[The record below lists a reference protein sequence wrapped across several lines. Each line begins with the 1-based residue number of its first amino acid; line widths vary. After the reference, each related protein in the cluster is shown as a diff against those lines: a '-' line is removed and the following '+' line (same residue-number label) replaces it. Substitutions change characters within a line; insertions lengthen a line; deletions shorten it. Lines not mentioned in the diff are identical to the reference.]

1 MANYSG
7 YTKDQYENQSQ
18 YLNNLIN
25 SGSAG
30 QAAWAKNELDSLN
43 SQYKPSSSTSAKP
56 SSSVSSSG
64 TNYTPGSSVPSGSV
78 ASGTY
83 VEDGLKFKNNYTTDY
98 ITPDM
103 AYAIKQ
109 TGGNPYDRNAVDNY
123 VRDLLGRVGTVSA
136 NTGNVL
142 TLQDIQNE
150 LNRLGFQTSTNG
162 DWTQVG
168 GQEYLTS
175 GSDYDNLKKLYG
187 EMGYGNVNIYTGQP
201 ISGGNYVNSVY
212 NGTAPTYSS
221 GTDLYDNY
229 LSAYQEALNQQLA
242 NIEEQQRL
250 AQESADEQQRQAY
263 VAMRLGQKALNEQ
276 NAASGLQ
283 DSGYSESSNIAL
295 TSDYGNNLNTIAN
308 NYQNYLNQLSGL
320 YADTALSGAGTM
332 AEMSRQE
339 YLDRLA
345 AQQYADQLAQQQWEN
360 QFAERQ
366 YADSLAQQQLQN
378 QLYQSE
384 NDLSLAK
391 TRADAALNLG
401 LWTPDVQT
409 VYGLTEAQVKAAL
422 AEATATSGG
431 SSRSISNGN
440 TSYNLNDTTPTT
452 YTTAK
457 APAIQDTTTAQRT
470 ANARNN
476 YANAIKQIE
485 QTYNLSPAE
494 AKAVYE
500 TAQLTG
506 ASVAQ
511 VAAMY

>member
-43 SQYKPSSSTSAKP
+43 SQYKP

-109 TGGNPYDRNAVDNY
+109 TGGNPYDRNAVDDY

-212 NGTAPTYSS
+212 NGTAPNYGS

-250 AQESADEQQRQAY
+250 AQASADEQQRQAY

-295 TSDYGNNLNTIAN
+295 TADYGNNLNTIAN
-308 NYQNYLNQLSGL
+308 NYQNYLNELSGL

-332 AEMSRQE
+332 ADMARQE
-339 YLDRLA
+339 YLDRLQ
-345 AQQYADQLAQQQWEN
+345 AQQYADQLAQQQWQN

-366 YADSLAQQQLQN
+366 YADQLAQQQWQN
-378 QLYQSE
+378 QYAQQE
-384 NDLSLAK
+384 YDYSLAK
-391 TRADAALNLG
+391 LKADAALDMG
-401 LWTPDVQT
+401 LWSPEVQQI
-409 VYGLTEAQVKAAL
+409 YGLTEAQVKAAL
-422 AEATATSGG
+422 AQVNFNSGSGG
-431 SSRSISNGN
+431 SSRSSKSSYTTSN
-440 TSYNLNDTTPTT
+440 STPLPTQ
-452 YTTAK
+452 TAK
-457 APAIQDTTTAQRT
+457 APAIQDSATAQRT

-485 QTYNLSPAE
+485 QTYGLSPAE

>member
-43 SQYKPSSSTSAKP
+43 SQYKPSSS
-56 SSSVSSSG
+56 VSSSG

-78 ASGTY
+78 ASGSY

-109 TGGNPYDRNAVDNY
+109 TGGNPYDRNAVDDY

-212 NGTAPTYSS
+212 NGTAPNYGS

-295 TSDYGNNLNTIAN
+295 TADYGNNLNTIAN
-308 NYQNYLNQLSGL
+308 NYQNYLNELSGL

-332 AEMSRQE
+332 ADMARQE
-339 YLDRLA
+339 YLDRLQ

-366 YADSLAQQQLQN
+366 YADQLAQQQWQN
-378 QLYQSE
+378 QYAQQE
-384 NDLSLAK
+384 YDYSLAK
-391 TRADAALNLG
+391 LKADAALDMG
-401 LWTPDVQT
+401 LWSPEVQQI
-409 VYGLTEAQVKAAL
+409 YGLTEAQVKAAL
-422 AEATATSGG
+422 AQVNFNSGSGG
-431 SSRSISNGN
+431 SSRSSKSSYTTSN
-440 TSYNLNDTTPTT
+440 STPLPTQ
-452 YTTAK
+452 TAK
-457 APAIQDTTTAQRT
+457 APAIQDSATAQRT

-485 QTYNLSPAE
+485 QTYGLSPAE

>member
-1 MANYSG
+1 MVNYSG

-30 QAAWAKNELDSLN
+30 QAAWAQNELNSLN
-43 SQYKPSSSTSAKP
+43 AQYKPSSS

-78 ASGTY
+78 ASGSY

-109 TGGNPYDRNAVDNY
+109 NGGNPYDRNAVDNY

-175 GSDYDNLKKLYG
+175 GDDYDYLKNFYQQN
-187 EMGYGNVNIYTGQP
+187 GYGNVNIYTGQP

-212 NGTAPTYSS
+212 NGTAPNYGS

-250 AQESADEQQRQAY
+250 AQASADEQQRQAY

-276 NAASGLQ
+276 NAEIG
-283 DSGYSESSNIAL
+283 
-295 TSDYGNNLNTIAN
+295 
-308 NYQNYLNQLSGL
+308 
-320 YADTALSGAGTM
+320 
-332 AEMSRQE
+332 
-339 YLDRLA
+339 
-345 AQQYADQLAQQQWEN
+345 
-360 QFAERQ
+360 
-366 YADSLAQQQLQN
+366 
-378 QLYQSE
+378 
-384 NDLSLAK
+384 
-391 TRADAALNLG
+391 RAH
-401 LWTPDVQT
+401 V
-409 VYGLTEAQVKAAL
+409 
-422 AEATATSGG
+422 
-431 SSRSISNGN
+431 
-440 TSYNLNDTTPTT
+440 
-452 YTTAK
+452 
-457 APAIQDTTTAQRT
+457 
-470 ANARNN
+470 
-476 YANAIKQIE
+476 
-485 QTYNLSPAE
+485 
-494 AKAVYE
+494 
-500 TAQLTG
+500 
-506 ASVAQ
+506 
-511 VAAMY
+511 

>member
-109 TGGNPYDRNAVDNY
+109 TGGNPYDRNAVDDY

-250 AQESADEQQRQAY
+250 AQSSADEQQRQAY

-295 TSDYGNNLNTIAN
+295 TADYGNNLNTIAN
-308 NYQNYLNQLSGL
+308 NYQNYLNELSGL

-366 YADSLAQQQLQN
+366 YADQLAQQQWQN
-378 QLYQSE
+378 QYAQQE
-384 NDLSLAK
+384 YDYSLAK
-391 TRADAALNLG
+391 LKADAALDMG
-401 LWTPDVQT
+401 LWSPEVQQI
-409 VYGLTEAQVKAAL
+409 YGLTEAQVKAAL
-422 AEATATSGG
+422 AQVNFNSGSGG
-431 SSRSISNGN
+431 SSRSSKSSYTTSN
-440 TSYNLNDTTPTT
+440 STPLPTQ
-452 YTTAK
+452 TAK
-457 APAIQDTTTAQRT
+457 APAIQDSATAQRT

-485 QTYNLSPAE
+485 QTYGLSPAE

>member
-30 QAAWAKNELDSLN
+30 QAAWAQNELNSLN
-43 SQYKPSSSTSAKP
+43 AQYKPSSS

-78 ASGTY
+78 ASGSY

-103 AYAIKQ
+103 AYAIQQ
-109 TGGNPYDRNAVDNY
+109 TGGNPYDKNAVDNY

-162 DWTQVG
+162 DWTTVG
-168 GQEYLTS
+168 GQQYLTS
-175 GSDYDNLKKLYG
+175 GDDYDYLKNFYQQN
-187 EMGYGNVNIYTGQP
+187 GYGNVNIYTGQP
-201 ISGGNYVNSVY
+201 INGGNYVNGVY
-212 NGTAPTYSS
+212 NGSAPTYGS

-250 AQESADEQQRQAY
+250 AQASADEQQRQAY

-295 TSDYGNNLNTIAN
+295 TADYGNNLNTIAN

-366 YADSLAQQQLQN
+366 YADQLAQQQLQN

-422 AEATATSGG
+422 AQVNFNSGSSSGG
-431 SSRSISNGN
+431 SAGGGSVGYVLEDEPLQ
-440 TSYNLNDTTPTT
+440 TQGFTGTTRDQ
-452 YTTAK
+452 
-457 APAIQDTTTAQRT
+457 AIQYL
-470 ANARNN
+470 RNN
-476 YANAIKQIE
+476 GKGNMASSLFTQSEFTRHKNSDPELYSIYKDYIDYL
-485 QTYNLSPAE
+485 QTEVE
-494 AKAVYE
+494 AYMN
-500 TAQLTG
+500 T
-506 ASVAQ
+506 
-511 VAAMY
+511 

>member
-43 SQYKPSSSTSAKP
+43 SQYKPSSS
-56 SSSVSSSG
+56 VSSSG

-78 ASGTY
+78 ASGSY

-103 AYAIKQ
+103 AYAIQQ

-162 DWTQVG
+162 DWTTVG
-168 GQEYLTS
+168 GQQYLTS
-175 GSDYDNLKKLYG
+175 GDDYDYLKNFYRQN
-187 EMGYGNVNIYTGQP
+187 GYGNVNIYTGQP

-212 NGTAPTYSS
+212 NGTAPNYGS

-250 AQESADEQQRQAY
+250 AQASADEQQRQAY

-295 TSDYGNNLNTIAN
+295 TADYGNNLNTIAN
-308 NYQNYLNQLSGL
+308 NYQNYLNELSGL

-332 AEMSRQE
+332 ADMARQE
-339 YLDRLA
+339 YLDRLQ

-366 YADSLAQQQLQN
+366 YADQLAQQQWQN
-378 QLYQSE
+378 QYAQQE
-384 NDLSLAK
+384 YDYSLAK
-391 TRADAALNLG
+391 LKADAALDMG
-401 LWTPDVQT
+401 LWSPEVQQI
-409 VYGLTEAQVKAAL
+409 YGLTEAQVKAAL
-422 AEATATSGG
+422 AQVNFNSGSGG
-431 SSRSISNGN
+431 SSRSSKSSYTTSN
-440 TSYNLNDTTPTT
+440 STPLPTQ
-452 YTTAK
+452 TAK
-457 APAIQDTTTAQRT
+457 APAIQDSATAQRT

-485 QTYNLSPAE
+485 QTYGLSPAE

>member
-43 SQYKPSSSTSAKP
+43 SQYKPSSSS

-64 TNYTPGSSVPSGSV
+64 TSYTPGGSVPSG
-78 ASGTY
+78 TY
-83 VEDGLKFKNNYTTDY
+83 IEDGLKFKNNYTTDY

-103 AYAIKQ
+103 AYAIQQ

-175 GSDYDNLKKLYG
+175 GSDYDNLKKLYN

-212 NGTAPTYSS
+212 NGTVPTYGSS
-221 GTDLYDNY
+221 TDLYDNY

-250 AQESADEQQRQAY
+250 AQASADEQQRQAY

-295 TSDYGNNLNTIAN
+295 TADYGNNLNTIAN

-366 YADSLAQQQLQN
+366 YADQLAQQQLQN

-422 AEATATSGG
+422 AANFNSGSSSRGSAGGG
-431 SSRSISNGN
+431 SAGYVLEDEPLQ
-440 TSYNLNDTTPTT
+440 TQGFTGTTRDE
-452 YTTAK
+452 
-457 APAIQDTTTAQRT
+457 AIQYL
-470 ANARNN
+470 RNN
-476 YANAIKQIE
+476 GKGNMASSIFTQSEFARHKNSDPELYSIYKDYIDYL
-485 QTYNLSPAE
+485 QTEVE
-494 AKAVYE
+494 AYMN
-500 TAQLTG
+500 T
-506 ASVAQ
+506 
-511 VAAMY
+511 

>member
-1 MANYSG
+1 M
-7 YTKDQYENQSQ
+7 
-18 YLNNLIN
+18 
-25 SGSAG
+25 
-30 QAAWAKNELDSLN
+30 
-43 SQYKPSSSTSAKP
+43 
-56 SSSVSSSG
+56 
-64 TNYTPGSSVPSGSV
+64 PSGSV
-78 ASGTY
+78 ASGSY

-103 AYAIKQ
+103 AYAIQQ
-109 TGGNPYDRNAVDNY
+109 TGGNPYDKNAVDNY

-162 DWTQVG
+162 DWTTVG
-168 GQEYLTS
+168 GQQYLTS
-175 GSDYDNLKKLYG
+175 GDDYDYLKNFYQQN
-187 EMGYGNVNIYTGQP
+187 GYGNVNIYTGQP
-201 ISGGNYVNSVY
+201 INGGNYVNGVY
-212 NGTAPTYSS
+212 NGSAPTYGS

-250 AQESADEQQRQAY
+250 AQASADEQQRQAY

-295 TSDYGNNLNTIAN
+295 TADYGNNLNTIAN

-366 YADSLAQQQLQN
+366 YADQLAQQQLQN

-422 AEATATSGG
+422 AEVNFNSGSSYSGG
-431 SSRSISNGN
+431 GSKQNNNVG
-440 TSYNLNDTTPTT
+440 TP
-452 YTTAK
+452 K
-457 APAIQDTTTAQRT
+457 IPEQKQAPVIQDATTAQRT

-485 QTYNLSPAE
+485 QTYGLSPAE

-511 VAAMY
+511 IAAMY

>member
-43 SQYKPSSSTSAKP
+43 SQYKPSSSS

-78 ASGTY
+78 ASGSY

-103 AYAIKQ
+103 AYAIQQ
-109 TGGNPYDRNAVDNY
+109 TGGNPYDKNAVDNY

-162 DWTQVG
+162 DWTTVG
-168 GQEYLTS
+168 GQQYLTS
-175 GSDYDNLKKLYG
+175 GDDYDYLKNFYQQN
-187 EMGYGNVNIYTGQP
+187 GYGNVNIYTGQP
-201 ISGGNYVNSVY
+201 INGGNYVNGVY
-212 NGTAPTYSS
+212 NGSAPNYGS

-250 AQESADEQQRQAY
+250 AQASADEQQRQAY

-295 TSDYGNNLNTIAN
+295 TADYGNNLNTIAN

-345 AQQYADQLAQQQWEN
+345 AQQYADHLAQQQWEN

-391 TRADAALNLG
+391 TRADAA
-401 LWTPDVQT
+401 
-409 VYGLTEAQVKAAL
+409 
-422 AEATATSGG
+422 
-431 SSRSISNGN
+431 
-440 TSYNLNDTTPTT
+440 
-452 YTTAK
+452 
-457 APAIQDTTTAQRT
+457 
-470 ANARNN
+470 
-476 YANAIKQIE
+476 
-485 QTYNLSPAE
+485 
-494 AKAVYE
+494 
-500 TAQLTG
+500 
-506 ASVAQ
+506 
-511 VAAMY
+511 

>member
-212 NGTAPTYSS
+212 NGTAPNYGS

-250 AQESADEQQRQAY
+250 AQASADEQQRQAY

-295 TSDYGNNLNTIAN
+295 TADYGNNLNTIAN
-308 NYQNYLNQLSGL
+308 NYQNYLNELSGL

-332 AEMSRQE
+332 ADMARQE
-339 YLDRLA
+339 YLDRLQ

-366 YADSLAQQQLQN
+366 YADQLAQQQWQN
-378 QLYQSE
+378 QYAQQE
-384 NDLSLAK
+384 YDYSLAK
-391 TRADAALNLG
+391 LKADAALDMG
-401 LWTPDVQT
+401 LWSPEVQQI
-409 VYGLTEAQVKAAL
+409 YGLTEAQVKAAL
-422 AEATATSGG
+422 AQVNFNSGSGG
-431 SSRSISNGN
+431 SSRSSKSSYTTSN
-440 TSYNLNDTTPTT
+440 STPLPTQ
-452 YTTAK
+452 TAK
-457 APAIQDTTTAQRT
+457 APAIQDSATAQRT

-485 QTYNLSPAE
+485 QTYGLSPAE